1 MAIRRGGIESELRR
15 GLLSERDRRQ
25 MAVGLGGRRVR
36 EGNIEEIELKEKE
49 RVGLVMSFG
58 KKKKEED

>member
-15 GLLSERDRRQ
+15 GLLSETERRQ
-25 MAVGLGGRRVR
+25 MTVGLGGRRVR